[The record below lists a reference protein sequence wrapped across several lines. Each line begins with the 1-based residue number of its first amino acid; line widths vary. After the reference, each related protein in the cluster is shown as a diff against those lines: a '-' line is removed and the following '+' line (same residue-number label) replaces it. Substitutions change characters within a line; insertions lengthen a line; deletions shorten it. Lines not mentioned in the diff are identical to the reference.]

1 MKIYR
6 LKESKTTQLKKLLKN
21 GNITEEQFQIADEF
35 FKKYSAFENEIDWN
49 RGLKITWDDLKAV
62 IYKERNSES
71 QTKKKIRKGLEGF
84 TEGKDYLVL
93 EETGS
98 YTAYQPFT
106 WEASRMIASHYVEPS
121 RNEDGKIED
130 ANWCTAYQKD
140 RTYWDGHN
148 KIEAFIYIC
157 GESIPTKKVAVSISE
172 EDYDASGSEFLY
184 YTGSLNYNIWDFD
197 DYNYLI
203 EKKELLKVVPNLYA
217 LIKKAYK
224 NWENK
229 NEESISSKLKLN
241 PQTNRYACDGDL
253 DSSDLKLFVSEN
265 KDGFTINF
273 GKVTGHFDCSELA
286 LVSLKGAP
294 TEVGGYFDCH
304 NNRLTSLKGAPQK
317 VGGGFFCYGNNLTSL
332 KGAPT
337 EVGRDFICSDNLLT
351 SLEGAP
357 QEVGGRFDCSRNQ
370 LTSLEGAP
378 KEIGGWFDCSD
389 NRLTSLEGAPQK
401 IGGDFSCFGNQLT
414 SLVGAPR
421 EVDWSFDCSKNK
433 LTSLEGAPQTVGGWF
448 GCANNQLISLERA
461 PKTVGSD
468 FYCYGNKLTSLK
480 GAPQE
485 VGGGFYCDRNQLT
498 SLEGAPQK
506 VRGSFICP
514 NNKLTSLK
522 GAPQKVGG
530 IFSCHSNPNLHSLEG
545 IGEVKGRIV
554 KDF

>member
-6 LKESKTTQLKKLLKN
+6 LKEAKTSQLKKLLNN

-35 FKKYSAFENEIDWN
+35 FKTYSAFEREIDWN
-49 RGLKITWDDLKAV
+49 RGLNITWDDLKEV
-62 IYKERNSES
+62 IYKERSS
-71 QTKKKIRKGLEGF
+71 KSKTRKKIRKGLEGF

-93 EETGS
+93 EETDS

-121 RNEDGKIED
+121 KNEDGDLDD
-130 ANWCTAYQKD
+130 ADWCTAYQKD
-140 RTYWDGHN
+140 RDYWDEHN

-157 GESIPTKKVAVSISE
+157 GESIPTKKVAVSISKE
-172 EDYDASGSEFLY
+172 EYDASGSEFLY
-184 YTGSLNYNIWDFD
+184 STGNLNFNIWDFY
-197 DYNYLI
+197 DYNDTI
-203 EKKELLKVVPNLYA
+203 EEDELLEIVPNLYA

-224 NWENK
+224 KWENK
-229 NEESISSKLKLN
+229 HKEDIFSKLKLN

-273 GKVTGHFDCSELA
+273 GKVTGHFNCSELA

-294 TEVGGYFDCH
+294 TEVGG
-304 NNRLTSLKGAPQK
+304 
-317 VGGGFFCYGNNLTSL
+317 
-332 KGAPT
+332 
-337 EVGRDFICSDNLLT
+337 DFNC
-351 SLEGAP
+351 
-357 QEVGGRFDCSRNQ
+357 FRNQ

-378 KEIGGWFDCSD
+378 TEVGGYFSCSMNQLTSLEGAPKKVGGWFDCSD
-389 NRLTSLEGAPQK
+389 NRLTSLEGVPQK

-461 PKTVGSD
+461 PKTVGGD
-468 FYCYGNKLTSLK
+468 FYCYGNKLTSLEGAPQIVGGSFDCSINKLTSLK

-485 VGGGFYCDRNQLT
+485 VGRNFYCNKNQL
-498 SLEGAPQK
+498 
-506 VRGSFICP
+506 I
-514 NNKLTSLK
+514 SLK
-522 GAPQKVGG
+522 GAPQKIGG
-530 IFSCHSNPNLHSLEG
+530 WFDCNNNPNLYSLDG
-545 IGEVKGRIV
+545 IGEVRGEIY

>member
-1 MKIYR
+1 MKIFR
-6 LKESKTTQLKKLLKN
+6 LKESKTNQLKKLLNN

-35 FKKYSAFENEIDWN
+35 FKKYSAFEKEIDWN
-49 RGLKITWDDLKAV
+49 RGLNITWDDLKAV

-84 TEGKDYLVL
+84 TEGKDYLVI
-93 EETGS
+93 EETDS

-121 RNEDGKIED
+121 KNEDGDPDD
-130 ANWCTAYQKD
+130 ADWCTAYQKD
-140 RTYWDGHN
+140 RDYWDDHN

-157 GESIPTKKVAVSISE
+157 GETIPSKKVAISISKE
-172 EDYDASGSEFLY
+172 EYDASGSEFLY
-184 YTGSLNYNIWDFD
+184 SLDNLYFNIWDFND
-197 DYNYLI
+197 DNYII
-203 EKKELLKVVPNLYA
+203 EKDELLEVVPDLYA
-217 LIKKAYK
+217 LIEKAYK
-224 NWENK
+224 KWENK
-229 NEESISSKLKLN
+229 HKEDIFSKLKLN
-241 PQTNRYACDGDL
+241 PKTKRYACDGDL

-304 NNRLTSLKGAPQK
+304 NNRLTSLKGAPQ
-317 VGGGFFCYGNNLTSL
+317 
-332 KGAPT
+332 
-337 EVGRDFICSDNLLT
+337 I
-351 SLEGAP
+351 
-357 QEVGGRFDCSRNQ
+357 VGGRFDCSRNQ

-498 SLEGAPQK
+498 SLKGAPQK
-506 VRGSFICP
+506 VRGSFICS

>member
-6 LKESKTTQLKKLLKN
+6 LKEAKTSQLKKLLNN
-21 GNITEEQFQIADEF
+21 GNITEEQFQIADKF
-35 FKKYSAFENEIDWN
+35 FKTYSAFENEIDWN
-49 RGLKITWDDLKAV
+49 RKLNITWDDLKAV

-84 TEGKDYLVL
+84 TEGKDYLVI

-121 RNEDGKIED
+121 KNEDGYLDD
-130 ANWCTAYQKD
+130 ADWCTAYQKD
-140 RTYWDGHN
+140 RDYWDDHN

-157 GESIPTKKVAVSISE
+157 GDSIPSKKVAISISKE
-172 EDYDASGSEFLY
+172 EYDASGSEFLY
-184 YTGSLNYNIWDFD
+184 STGSLNYNIWDFD
-197 DYNYLI
+197 DYNETI
-203 EKKELLKVVPNLYA
+203 EEDELLEVVPDLYA
-217 LIKKAYK
+217 LIEKAYK
-224 NWENK
+224 KWENK
-229 NEESISSKLKLN
+229 HKEDIFSKLKLN

-304 NNRLTSLKGAPQK
+304 NNRLTSLE
-317 VGGGFFCYGNNLTSL
+317 
-332 KGAPT
+332 GAPT
-337 EVGRDFICSDNLLT
+337 
-351 SLEGAP
+351 
-357 QEVGGRFDCSRNQ
+357 EVGGRFDCSRNQ

-401 IGGDFSCFGNQLT
+401 IGGDFS
-414 SLVGAPR
+414 
-421 EVDWSFDCSKNK
+421 
-433 LTSLEGAPQTVGGWF
+433 
-448 GCANNQLISLERA
+448 
-461 PKTVGSD
+461 
-468 FYCYGNKLTSLK
+468 CYGNKLTSLK

-545 IGEVKGRIV
+545 IGEVKGEIV